1 MTEPI
6 ENKKARR
13 DLAPRLFG
21 TLVLLLLLLF
31 LCRATE
37 SARLV
42 KEGLLLCAARV
53 IPSLFPFTV
62 LSSLLLS
69 SGALYPLAKRLSR
82 PIHALFGLGGNS
94 GCALILGLVCG
105 FPVGTSVG
113 VSLYEQGEISESEL
127 SRLLSLANHP
137 SPAFLFYGVGVSL
150 FNDRRLWFLLVG
162 VTLCSTLLIGV
173 CQRLLRGAVSSPKDS
188 PLPPTPRRISLCL
201 TDAVSN
207 AARSMLSVSGF
218 VVFFYTLTGI
228 LASTPSNGALPPT
241 LHATL
246 LGFFELTGGVH
257 AAAQCPA
264 PASYI
269 LTAMLSGWSG
279 LSVHFQIMSLCPYPS
294 VSFRPY
300 FVSKVAE
307 CLLNGVLLTLV
318 LMIIGKP

>member
-6 ENKKARR
+6 ENKKVRR

-42 KEGLLLCAARV
+42 KEGLLLCATRV

-69 SGALYPLAKRLSR
+69 SRALYPLAKRLLR
-82 PIHALFGLGGNS
+82 PIYILFGLGGNS
-94 GCALILGLVCG
+94 GCALILGLICG
-105 FPVGTSVG
+105 FPVGASVG
-113 VSLYEQGEISESEL
+113 VSLYEQGEISEDEL

-150 FNDRRLWFLLVG
+150 FDNRRLGLLLLG
-162 VTLCSTLLIGV
+162 ATLCSTLLIGV
-173 CQRLLRGAVSSPKDS
+173 SQKLLFGAVGTPRM
-188 PLPPTPRRISLCL
+188 PLPPVRKRITSCL
-201 TDAVSN
+201 TDSITS
-207 AARSMLSVSGF
+207 AARAMLSISGF

-228 LASTPSNGALPPT
+228 LASLPSNGALPPT
-241 LHATL
+241 LHAAL

-269 LTAMLSGWSG
+269 LAAMLSGWSG
-279 LSVHFQIMSLCPYPS
+279 LSVHFQIMSLCPYPT

-300 FVSKVAE
+300 FFSKIAE
-307 CLLNGVLLTLV
+307 SILSGLLILLTLP
-318 LMIIGKP
+318 LLG